1 MSRLDVD
8 SIFAA
13 AKTIRDRA
21 RVTPLLESGILNERA
36 GGRVLLKA
44 ECLQRTGS
52 FKFRGA
58 YNRIAAIPEAELPKG
73 VIGWSS
79 GNHAQGVACA
89 ARLFDAPATIIMPKD
104 AAATKVAGVRGFGAE
119 IVFYDRHGE
128 GREELG
134 RRVIEER
141 GGNFVH
147 PYDDPLVAA
156 GQGTAGLEAAQQAL
170 ARDIVP
176 DFALVPCGGGGLVA
190 GVATALRSSFPE
202 IDVRSVEP
210 AVHDDMRRSLE
221 KGERVPADE
230 GCETICDA
238 LLPPMVGEI
247 AFETGRRLL
256 GPGLSITD
264 AEALDAVAFALRRLK
279 LVVEPGGSAALA
291 AVLAG
296 KLDIRGRTAIVV
308 LSGGNADPPILRRAL
323 DESAEA
329 KVADG

>member
-1 MSRLDVD
+1 MPRIDIDGIV
-8 SIFAA
+8 AA
-13 AKTIRDRA
+13 AKTIRGRA
-21 RVTPLLESGILNERA
+21 RVTPLLESGILNERT

-58 YNRIAAIPEAELPKG
+58 YNRIAAVPEAELPKG

-89 ARLFDAPATIIMPKD
+89 AKLFGAPATIIMPKD
-104 AAATKVAGVRGFGAE
+104 AARTKIAGVRGFGAE
-119 IVFYDRHGE
+119 IVFYDRHAE

-134 RRVIEER
+134 RRVVEER
-141 GGNFVH
+141 GGQFVH

-190 GVATALRSSFPE
+190 GVATALRSSFPG

-210 AVHDDMRRSLE
+210 ASHDDMRRSLE

-230 GCETICDA
+230 GAVTICDA

-247 AFETGRRLL
+247 AFEVGRELL
-256 GPGLSITD
+256 GPGLAVTD
-264 AEALDAVAFALRRLK
+264 GEALDAVAFALRRLK
-279 LVVEPGGSAALA
+279 LVVEPGGAAALA
-291 AVLAG
+291 ALLAG
-296 KLDIRGRTAIVV
+296 KLDIRGGTAIAV
-308 LSGGNADPPILRRAL
+308 LSGGNADPAVLARAL
-323 DESAEA
+323 AESAEA
-329 KVADG
+329 GDAGD